1 MAYLSNNSII
11 IDSLLTR
18 KGREYLSKQNNLF
31 QITQFALS
39 DDEIDYNL
47 FNVDH
52 PQGANFYGIVLES
65 MPITEAVPDETQNL
79 RYKLTSLPRKTI
91 RLPKVSVPQTSYTLS
106 PGQSVTITPQTV
118 NYTQGNTT
126 FGYSFTLGD
135 SDVASMYVSEAAP
148 GQAYSG
154 TGNMAP
160 SPMSE
165 SEIGQA
171 ITVNGKSVVITANM
185 LQLAARTT
193 TLTIVGNE
201 TGGRSIVTITVKKQ
215 TLNTTPNVPLTGNAP
230 ISLP

>member
-1 MAYLSNNSII
+1 MSYLSNNSII
-11 IDSLLTR
+11 VDAILT
-18 KGREYLSKQNNLF
+18 KLGRSKLSSGNGQF
-31 QITQFALS
+31 SITLFALS
-39 DDEIDYNL
+39 DTEVDYSLYNP
-47 FNVDH
+47 DH
-52 PQGANFYGIVLES
+52 PSGTNFFGVTIES
-65 MPITEAVPDETQNL
+65 MPITEAVPDETQNMKYL
-79 RYKLTSLPRKTI
+79 LTSLPRKTVRI
-91 RLPKVSVPQTSYTLS
+91 PVLSVPQTNYTLS

-126 FGYSFTLGD
+126 FGYSFTLAD
-135 SDVASMYVSEAAP
+135 SDVASMYVQEAAP

-154 TGNMAP
+154 TGNLAP
-160 SPMSE
+160 APMSE

-185 LQLAARTT
+185 LQLAARST

-201 TGGRSIVTITVKKQ
+201 TGGRVVVNITVKKQ

>member
-1 MAYLSNNSII
+1 MSYLNNNSII
-11 IDSLLTR
+11 VDAILT
-18 KGREYLSKQNNLF
+18 KLGRSKLSSGNGQF
-31 QITQFALS
+31 SITLFALS
-39 DDEIDYNL
+39 DTEIDYGLWNPDAL
-47 FNVDH
+47 S
-52 PQGANFYGIVLES
+52 GTAAYGSIIEGL
-65 MPITEAVPDETQNL
+65 PITEAVPDETQNMKYL
-79 RYKLTSLPRKTI
+79 LTSLPRKTVRI
-91 RLPKVSVPQTSYTLS
+91 PVLSVPQTNYTLS

-126 FGYSFTLGD
+126 FGYSFTLAD
-135 SDVASMYVSEAAP
+135 SDVASMYVQEAAP

-154 TGNMAP
+154 TGNLAP
-160 SPMSE
+160 APMSE

-185 LQLAARTT
+185 LQLAARST

-201 TGGRSIVTITVKKQ
+201 TGGRVVVNITVKKQ